1 MKHIGM
7 LYVYGLRRN
16 VLETDQKKGQESME
30 NFIYNIPTKIA
41 FGTGQIRMLPEF
53 VKEYGKKVLLV
64 YGGGSIKRTGIYGEA
79 VKLLSEN
86 GIFYTELSGVEPNP
100 QIATVRRGIEICKK
114 EQIEVLVPIGGG
126 STIDCAKAIAVG
138 VFYDGDAW
146 DIVKNNELIT
156 DALPIVSVL
165 TVAAT
170 GSEMDSSSVISN
182 AAECD
187 KAEINADILYPKC
200 SILDPSYTFTVPAY
214 QTAAGVADIMSHI
227 FEYYFSGMDIPDIQK
242 DMMDAVLKV
251 CVHYGPI
258 AVKEPDNEKARANL
272 MWAASWAINGF
283 IACGNF
289 SSWPCHA
296 MEYQLTN
303 QYHVTHGHGMAII
316 DAAWME
322 YILSER
328 TLADFTRYAD
338 AVFGITGKDPY
349 ETARAAIEKTKA
361 VYEEMGLTLTLRS
374 IGASD
379 PGDIPKM
386 AEKAVTEFGLDDAGE
401 MSLTISDAAQ
411 IYESCY

>member
-1 MKHIGM
+1 
-7 LYVYGLRRN
+7 
-16 VLETDQKKGQESME
+16 ME
-30 NFIYNIPTKIA
+30 NFIYSIPTKIA
-41 FGTGQIRMLPEF
+41 FGKGQIRMLPEF
-53 VKEYGKKVLLV
+53 VKQYGNKVLLV
-64 YGGGSIKRTGIYGEA
+64 YGGGSIKRTGIYDDA
-79 VKLLSEN
+79 VRLFQEN
-86 GIFYTELSGVEPNP
+86 GIAFTELSGVEPNP
-100 QIATVRRGIEICKK
+100 QIATVRRGIELCREHKV
-114 EQIEVLVPIGGG
+114 EVLVPIGGG

-138 VFYDGDAW
+138 VFYNGDAW

-182 AAECD
+182 DAECD

-200 SILDPSYTFTVPAY
+200 SILDPSYTFSVPAY

-227 FEYYFSGMDIPDIQK
+227 FEYYFSGMEIPDIQK
-242 DMMDAVLKV
+242 DMMDAILKV
-251 CVHYGPI
+251 CVRYGPV
-258 AVKEPDNEKARANL
+258 AVKQPDHEKARANL

-303 QYHVTHGHGMAII
+303 QYHVTHGHGMAIM

-322 YILSER
+322 HIAGEQTYPE
-328 TLADFTRYAD
+328 FVRYAK
-338 AVFGITGKDPY
+338 AVFGITGGTPQEITKQ
-349 ETARAAIEKTKA
+349 AIKATRA
-361 VYEEMGLTLTLRS
+361 VYEDMGLTLTLRS
-374 IGASD
+374 IGAEHKEEL
-379 PGDIPKM
+379 PVM
-386 AEKAVTEFGLDDAGE
+386 AKKAVEEFGLDDAGSL
-401 MSLTISDAAQ
+401 SLTISDVTQ

>member
-1 MKHIGM
+1 
-7 LYVYGLRRN
+7 
-16 VLETDQKKGQESME
+16 ME
-30 NFIYNIPTKIA
+30 NFIYSIPTKIA
-41 FGTGQIRMLPEF
+41 FGKGQIRMLPEF
-53 VKEYGKKVLLV
+53 VKQYGNKVLLV
-64 YGGGSIKRTGIYGEA
+64 YGGGSIKRTGIYDDA
-79 VKLLSEN
+79 VRIFQEN
-86 GIFYTELSGVEPNP
+86 GIAFTELSGVEPNP
-100 QIATVRRGIEICKK
+100 QIATVRRGIELCREHKV
-114 EQIEVLVPIGGG
+114 EVLVPIGGG

-138 VFYDGDAW
+138 VFYNGDAW

-182 AAECD
+182 DAECD

-200 SILDPSYTFTVPAY
+200 SILDPSYTFSVPAY

-227 FEYYFSGMDIPDIQK
+227 FEYYFSGMEIPDIQK
-242 DMMDAVLKV
+242 DMMDAILKV
-251 CVHYGPI
+251 CVRYGPI
-258 AVKEPDNEKARANL
+258 AVKQPDHEKARANL

-303 QYHVTHGHGMAII
+303 QYHVTHGHGMAIM

-322 YILSER
+322 HIAGEQTYPE
-328 TLADFTRYAD
+328 FVRYAK
-338 AVFGITGKDPY
+338 AVFGITGGTPQEITKQ
-349 ETARAAIEKTKA
+349 AIKATRA
-361 VYEEMGLTLTLRS
+361 VYEDMGLTLTLRS
-374 IGASD
+374 IGAEHKEEL
-379 PGDIPKM
+379 PVM
-386 AEKAVTEFGLDDAGE
+386 AKKAVEEFGLDDAGSL
-401 MSLTISDAAQ
+401 SLTISDVTQ